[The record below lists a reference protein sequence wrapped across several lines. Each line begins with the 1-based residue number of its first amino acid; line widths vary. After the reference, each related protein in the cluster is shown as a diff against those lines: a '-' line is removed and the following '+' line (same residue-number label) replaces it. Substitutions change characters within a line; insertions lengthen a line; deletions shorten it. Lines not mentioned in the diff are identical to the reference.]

1 MSDFSKVIFKINVD
15 KMLKD
20 KPDRFKRLIQ
30 SKIDRHNE
38 YLAKV
43 NVDLEL
49 NDLNI
54 VAQYIVQLDSEY
66 VSIREDN
73 E

>member
-1 MSDFSKVIFKINVD
+1 MSDFSKVIFQINVD

-20 KPDRFKRLIQ
+20 KPDRFKRIIQ

>member
-1 MSDFSKVIFKINVD
+1 MSDFSKVIFQINID

-20 KPDRFKRLIQ
+20 KPDRFKSIIQ

-38 YLAKV
+38 YLARV

>member
-1 MSDFSKVIFKINVD
+1 MSDFSKVIFQINVD

-20 KPDRFKRLIQ
+20 KPDRFKSIIQ
-30 SKIDRHNE
+30 SKIDKHNE
-38 YLAKV
+38 YLTMV
-43 NVDLEL
+43 SVDLEL

-66 VSIREDN
+66 ISIRDDN
-73 E
+73 A

>member
-20 KPDRFKRLIQ
+20 KPDRFKRIIQ

-43 NVDLEL
+43 YVDLEL

>member
-1 MSDFSKVIFKINVD
+1 MSDFSKIIFQLNVE

-20 KPDRFKRLIQ
+20 KPNRFKDIIQ
-30 SKIDRHNE
+30 AKIDRHNE
-38 YLAKV
+38 YLSKV
-43 NVDLEL
+43 SVDLEL

-54 VAQYIVQLDSEY
+54 VTQYIVQLDIEY

-73 E
+73 A